1 MAKYS
6 WMKVSD
12 LMTRN
17 PVSISPSE
25 TVAEA
30 EELMAENRIRQL
42 PVVEN
47 STLIGVVTDRDL
59 RSFLS
64 GSLFCAPEERERA
77 LTTRIGD
84 IMTTNPFTLSPDD
97 ELQEAVELL
106 LEQKVG
112 GAPVTD
118 ASDGL
123 AGIITYIDLLQ
134 CLLNRIQED

>member
-6 WMKVSD
+6 WMRVSD

-17 PVSISPSE
+17 PVSVSPSA
-25 TVAEA
+25 TIAEA
-30 EELMAENRIRQL
+30 DELMAENRIRQL

-47 STLIGVVTDRDL
+47 STLVGVVTDRDL

-64 GSLFCAPEERERA
+64 GSLFCPPEERERVLA
-77 LTTRIGD
+77 TKIGD
-84 IMTTNPFTLSPDD
+84 VMTTNPFTLSPDD
-97 ELQEAVELL
+97 ELQEAVERLL
-106 LEQKVG
+106 DQKTG